1 MGASFFNGNFLKVLP
16 TKGIELK
23 DGTRIITGTGSP
35 EGVETAP
42 IGSWY
47 TDTSNGD
54 WYRKLSGT
62 GNTGWVANTFNLLQ
76 DGSLSLPSLAFA
88 SNTGSGMFYVDT
100 STGLLW
106 LTTDGKKRLGIGPS
120 STDVYAQTEELVA
133 QFTTLGSTFPYGIY
147 APGAIVQSVYSS
159 NSYQTS
165 TTGTTYTDILSA
177 LGVTWEIAITP
188 KSASSVIDLMANFQY
203 LLSRNTDSNGGG
215 ILVQR
220 KIGAGAYSTI
230 YTPLSDGTGPF
241 EIRTLAGGSVNISQR
256 GKHQIVLRDS
266 PATTSIV
273 TYKFQFRNRD
283 STSSPSFIINEDST
297 TDGQSF
303 VILNEVAA

>member
-1 MGASFFNGNFLKVLP
+1 MGATFFNGNFLKVLP

-23 DGTRIITGTGSP
+23 DGTKIITGTGSP

-54 WYRKLSGT
+54 WYRKLSGS

-106 LTTDGKKRLGIGPS
+106 LTTDGKGRLGIGPS
-120 STDVYAQTEELVA
+120 STDIYAQTEELVA

-147 APGAIVQSVYSS
+147 APGAVLQVV
-159 NSYQTS
+159 S
-165 TTGTTYTDILSA
+165 TTKTDTFSTSSTSFVDITGLQA
-177 LGVTWEIAITP
+177 AITP
-188 KSASSVIDLMANFQY
+188 KSASSKILIIATVSGQH
-203 LLSRNTDSNGGG
+203 NTASNGF
-215 ILVQR
+215 R
-220 KIGAGAYSTI
+220 
-230 YTPLSDGTGPF
+230 
-241 EIRTLAGGSVNISQR
+241 
-256 GKHQIVLRDS
+256 IV
-266 PATTSIV
+266 
-273 TYKFQFRNRD
+273 RD
-283 STSSPSFIINEDST
+283 STPIGIGDAASARTQATASSLYIGESGAMAMGLPLLFQDAPASTSELIYKIQVNVSAGTVYINRNSSDGNASSNYRTTST
-297 TDGQSF
+297 ITVMEIG
-303 VILNEVAA
+303 A